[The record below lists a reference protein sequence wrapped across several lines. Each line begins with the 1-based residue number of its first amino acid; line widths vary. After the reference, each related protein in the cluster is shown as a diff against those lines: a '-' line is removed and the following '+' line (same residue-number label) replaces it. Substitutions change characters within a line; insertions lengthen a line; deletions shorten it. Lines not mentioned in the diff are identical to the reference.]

1 MFVGQESGRGLPKFS
16 VLGSLIELLSRCWP
30 MFLPNVISRKPCM
43 EKKVEKK
50 DRKKKKE
57 FSGGNHPKELIRTSQ
72 YTN

>member
-30 MFLPNVISRKPCM
+30 MFLPTVISRKPWM

-50 DRKKKKE
+50 DRKKKKRVQWWQ
-57 FSGGNHPKELIRTSQ
+57 PP
-72 YTN
+72 